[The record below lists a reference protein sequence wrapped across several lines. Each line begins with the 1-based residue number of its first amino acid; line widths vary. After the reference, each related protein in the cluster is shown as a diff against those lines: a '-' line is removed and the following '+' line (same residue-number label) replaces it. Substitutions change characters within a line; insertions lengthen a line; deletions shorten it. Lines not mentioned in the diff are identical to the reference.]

1 MLKIHWG
8 FVDKVVYINLAE
20 RTDRQESIEF
30 QMKKAGI
37 PQNKIIRFDAIKNEN
52 GTLGCTLSHI
62 GVMAMAAEENWENV
76 LVLEDDMIFNDD
88 DESRDR
94 INYFFQQPYVYRMGC
109 RLIVRKLF
117 LSQTGSWLFLSVIF
131 FIFSE

>member
-88 DESRDR
+88 DES
-94 INYFFQQPYVYRMGC
+94 GTE
-109 RLIVRKLF
+109 LI
-117 LSQTGSWLFLSVIF
+117 
-131 FIFSE
+131 IFSAALCLQNGMPAYCQEVISLSNRFMVVFISYIFHF